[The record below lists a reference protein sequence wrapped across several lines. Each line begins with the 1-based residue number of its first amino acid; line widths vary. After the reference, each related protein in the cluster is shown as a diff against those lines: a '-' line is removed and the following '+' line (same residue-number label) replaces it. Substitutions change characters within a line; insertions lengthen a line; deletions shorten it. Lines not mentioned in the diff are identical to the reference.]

1 MSWEPG
7 PPRAAASRP
16 ARWSPVVAA
25 VGALA
30 YAVVHGWWA
39 VGGAPRFAAP
49 GESLL
54 PGGWVPVAPALLAA
68 VTGLLIGSGAGR
80 DRRSRGR
87 WTLAGLGWLSGVGM
101 LVYSFMF
108 PISVLAVLFGEGV
121 SWVDW
126 GTLLVRGSGVAV
138 GVSIAAAAVAEQR
151 RARGACPRCGR
162 VHGRSP
168 ERRVDPSPWW
178 AYAAGYLAVTGC
190 LARVA
195 AGVLA
200 DLLDGAP
207 SSESP
212 GGLFPVFLV
221 LMVLAGTL
229 LPLALVHRWGR
240 IWPRWVLG
248 LAGRE
253 VPRWLVLGPALFMG
267 AGLTGYFGIGATIA
281 WATSNNIEG
290 PLWWLVMV
298 IPGYAVWGLGL
309 LVAAISYFSLT
320 KPECPSRGPIRP
332 PPEEEP
338 TEPAGARA
346 GHGVSNTCSRTI
358 GGGVHAGA
366 GEPEQQ

>member
-1 MSWEPG
+1 MSWEPD
-7 PPRAAASRP
+7 PPRATAFRS
-16 ARWSPVVAA
+16 ARWSPPVAA

-30 YAVVHGWWA
+30 YAVVHAWWA
-39 VGGAPRFAAP
+39 VGGAPRFTAP

-68 VTGLLIGSGAGR
+68 VTGLLIGQGAGR
-80 DRRSRGR
+80 DRHPRAR
-87 WTLAGLGWLSGVGM
+87 WTLAGLAWLSGVGL

-108 PISVLAVLFGEGV
+108 PVSVLAVLLGEGM

-126 GTLLVRGSGVAV
+126 STLFARGSGVAV
-138 GVSIAAAAVAEQR
+138 GVAIAVAAVAEQH

-168 ERRVDPSPWW
+168 ERRADPSPWW

-190 LARVA
+190 LARLA

-200 DLLDGAP
+200 DLVGGAP

-212 GGLFPVFLV
+212 GGLFPVILV
-221 LMVLAGTL
+221 LLVLAGTL

-267 AGLTGYFGIGATIA
+267 AGMAGYFGIGGMTA
-281 WATSNNIEG
+281 WATGDNVDG
-290 PLWWLVMV
+290 PLWWLLLVL
-298 IPGYAVWGLGL
+298 PGYTVWGLGL
-309 LVAAISYFSLT
+309 LVAAVSYVGLT
-320 KPECPSRGPIRP
+320 NPECPSRGLVQP
-332 PPEEEP
+332 PPEAAP
-338 TEPAGARA
+338 TEPAGTPGTA
-346 GHGVSNTCSRTI
+346 SR
-358 GGGVHAGA
+358 HR
-366 GEPEQQ
+366 QH